1 MKRQRIP
8 QRFYLTIDEEI
19 NSRVPGSML
28 VGDMIDK
35 NIMNRLTCARARK
48 RIERQKRGEAFVMK
62 HS

>member
-1 MKRQRIP
+1 MKKQYGPQRI
-8 QRFYLTIDEEI
+8 YLSIDDQI

-35 NIMNRLTCARARK
+35 HIMNRLTCAKARK
-48 RIERQKRGEAFVMK
+48 RLDRQKRGEAFVVK